1 MIRRLFHHGR
11 ERDFRVVHHIHGRGA
26 MTNPLDSLPATIG
39 LGFVL
44 TLVLYFVVKALV

>member
-1 MIRRLFHHGR
+1 LIHDGR
-11 ERDFRVVHHIHGRGA
+11 ERIVASLHDIHGRDA
-26 MTNPLDSLPATIG
+26 MSNPLDSLPATIG